1 MYTDDPVTINGKGVK
16 IVGQGCE
23 IDLINKKM
31 WIKKDAE
38 MEMDGIKNDLFFL
51 SKDNASQNDAQTSP
65 EDAIHSG
72 ETGHERNA
80 SRKDLHPVKRAT
92 YI

>member
-23 IDLINKKM
+23 IDLVNKKM

-51 SKDNASQNDAQTSP
+51 SKDNASQNDAQTSS
-65 EDAIHSG
+65 EDTIHSG
-72 ETGHERNA
+72 ETSAKEIPLG
-80 SRKDLHPVKRAT
+80 KDLHPIQRST